1 MGVCP
6 HCDFPSARG
15 DQCDNCGRTL
25 DPKELLQLR
34 CVLCGTTPEF
44 RESEHFFLKLTA
56 FQQPLLE
63 WVKQQSHWR
72 PNVLNFTRRYLE
84 NGLKDRAIT
93 RDLSWGVP
101 IPVEGYEGK
110 RIYVWFEAVTGYLS
124 AAVEWAHR
132 MGTKDK
138 WQDFWKDPDTK
149 SYYFIGKDNIPFH
162 TIVWPAM
169 LMGYGSLNLPYDVP
183 ANEFLSLENRK
194 FSTSQNWAV
203 WLPDYLERFDP
214 DPLRYL
220 LSIGMPETSDAD
232 FSWAEFVRRNNEELV
247 ATYGNLVNRVLSFTY
262 RNFEGQIPTPGPLS
276 ELDEAILNNARTTM
290 ESVDHS
296 LYLCRFKAAIGQA
309 FSLAQE
315 ANRYLDK
322 RAPWKHIKTDPQD
335 AATTLWVAIRVINC
349 LKLLLYPFLPFSSQ
363 KLHHFLGFEGRVEE
377 DGWDFQRV
385 IEAVKGGMPL
395 RRPEPLYT
403 KLDSRS
409 GGVRDSASWR
419 QGWIGGCL
427 LKGLDERTAS
437 IYTPVQ
443 SQLAEVEERLRRLCR
458 TDVPH
463 LESLLDYVMN
473 VGGKRIR
480 PAITLLASDFYPSD
494 REYPIIMAGAVEL
507 LHLATLIHDD
517 TVDDSDLRRGKATV
531 SSLWGKNVSVLFGDY
546 LFATSATLV
555 CDTNNVRVIR
565 RFAETI
571 MELASGELMEY
582 FNTYDPKQAR
592 DLYYERIYRK
602 TASLFCTAAETGA
615 ILGGMSGAS
624 DTSVAHLRL

>member
-1 MGVCP
+1 MPERIFIGVAWPYANGPLHLGHVAGCYLAADIFARYHRIKGNEVLMVSGSDTHGTPITIRAEEEGITPQEVVARYHAQFLDNWEQLGISFDLFTSTQTENHQQVVHDLFRVLLDRGYLCTESMPLAYCPSCNRFLPDRYVVGVCP

-15 DQCDNCGRTL
+15 DQCDNCGHTL

-84 NGLKDRAIT
+84 DGLMDRAIT

-101 IPVEGYEGK
+101 IPLEGYEGK

-132 MGTKDK
+132 MGTEDK
-138 WQDFWKDPDTK
+138 WQEFWKDPDTK

-162 TIVWPAM
+162 TIIWPAM

-247 ATYGNLVNRVLSFTY
+247 ATYGNLVNRVLSFTH
-262 RNFEGQIPTPGPLS
+262 RNFEGKIPTPGPLS
-276 ELDEAILNNARTTM
+276 ELDQAILNTARTTM

-403 KLDSRS
+403 KLDPQVVEYETQRL
-409 GGVRDSASWR
+409 GVR
-419 QGWIGGCL
+419 
-427 LKGLDERTAS
+427 
-437 IYTPVQ
+437 
-443 SQLAEVEERLRRLCR
+443 
-458 TDVPH
+458 
-463 LESLLDYVMN
+463 
-473 VGGKRIR
+473 VG
-480 PAITLLASDFYPSD
+480 
-494 REYPIIMAGAVEL
+494 
-507 LHLATLIHDD
+507 
-517 TVDDSDLRRGKATV
+517 
-531 SSLWGKNVSVLFGDY
+531 
-546 LFATSATLV
+546 
-555 CDTNNVRVIR
+555 
-565 RFAETI
+565 
-571 MELASGELMEY
+571 
-582 FNTYDPKQAR
+582 
-592 DLYYERIYRK
+592 
-602 TASLFCTAAETGA
+602 
-615 ILGGMSGAS
+615 
-624 DTSVAHLRL
+624 